1 MTRMG
6 NYFSKPMIINT
17 NQIHQKANVVITNKL
32 SLYLAICLFVSFLVV
47 SCQPELTSF
56 DQSLLTGKWKSG
68 TLYYKYLANGSGGT
82 WDTADN
88 VTEAEAQAFTW
99 TLVKAEL
106 THIHVLQMGG
116 TVPKVYTVT
125 ELTSTSLKYHDDF
138 GVNFAFTK
146 VSN

>member
-1 MTRMG
+1 MKGMDYCFNKPFKTEMDQTTLKIDAFKTKTTLL
-6 NYFSKPMIINT
+6 YF
-17 NQIHQKANVVITNKL
+17 
-32 SLYLAICLFVSFLVV
+32 AICIIVSFLVV
-47 SCQPELTSF
+47 SCKPELTSF

-68 TLYYKYLANGSGGT
+68 TLYYKYLANGTGGT

-116 TVPKVYTVT
+116 TVPKIYTVT
-125 ELTSTSLKYHDDF
+125 ELTATSLKYHDDF
-138 GVNFAFTK
+138 GVNFAFIK
-146 VSN
+146 LSN